1 MTPKVE
7 FHFDFGSPNAY
18 FAHKVIPG
26 IERRTGVRFT
36 YVPILLGGVFKL
48 TNNQPPMVAFKDVKN
63 KQAYQRLEIVRFIQK
78 HGLTAFK
85 MNPHFPVNT
94 VQIMRGAVAAEM
106 DGTFA
111 AYADAVFRH
120 VWEEGRKMD
129 DPEVIRAALD
139 QAGLD
144 GARTLARI
152 QEQEVKD
159 RLLKNTESSV
169 ARGTFG
175 APTFF
180 VGGEI
185 FFGKD
190 RLRDVE
196 EEIAAAIASLSPLA
210 GRGSG

>member
-18 FAHKVIPG
+18 FVHKVIPA
-26 IERRTGVRFT
+26 IEQRTGAKFT

-48 TNNQPPMVAFKDVKN
+48 TNNSSPMVQFKDVKN
-63 KQAYQRLEIVRFIQK
+63 KLEYQKLETKRFIKK
-78 HGLTAFK
+78 HALTKFS

-94 VQIMRGAVAAEM
+94 VQIMRGAVAAGM
-106 DGTFA
+106 DGGLA
-111 AYADAVFRH
+111 KYADSVFASM
-120 VWEEGRKMD
+120 WEDGKKMD

-139 QAGLD
+139 AVGLD

-152 QEQEVKD
+152 QEQPVKD
-159 RLLKNTESSV
+159 ALLKNTEGSV

-175 APTFF
+175 APTIF
-180 VGGEI
+180 VGEEM

-190 RLRDVE
+190 RLREVE
-196 EEIAAAIASLSPLA
+196 EEIMAAK
-210 GRGSG
+210 GRA

>member
-18 FAHKVIPG
+18 FVHKLTPAV
-26 IERRTGVRFT
+26 EKRTGATFT

-48 TNNQPPMVAFKDVKN
+48 TNNQPPLVQFKDVKG
-63 KQAYQRLEIVRFIQK
+63 KGDYMRIEIERFIRK
-78 HGLTAFK
+78 HRLTQFK
-85 MNPHFPVNT
+85 WNTHFPVNT
-94 VQIMRGAVAAEM
+94 VQIMRGAVVAEG
-106 DGTFA
+106 DGQLA
-111 AYADAVFRH
+111 KYVDAVFRH
-120 VWEEGRKMD
+120 MWEEGKKMD

-139 QAGLD
+139 TSGLD

-159 RLLKNTESSV
+159 RLLKNTEASV

-180 VGGEI
+180 VGSEI

-196 EEIAAAIASLSPLA
+196 DEIVAQGARS
-210 GRGSG
+210 

>member
-18 FAHKVIPG
+18 FVHKLVPQV
-26 IERRTGVRFT
+26 EQRTEAKFT

-48 TNNQPPMVAFKDVKN
+48 TNNQPPMLQFRDVKS
-63 KQAYQRLEIVRFIQK
+63 KLDYQRLEIMRFIKK
-78 HGLTAFK
+78 HGLSQFK

-106 DGTFA
+106 DGQLA
-111 AYADAVFRH
+111 KYVDAVFH
-120 VWEEGRKMD
+120 HMWEEGKKMD

-139 QAGLD
+139 SSGLD

-152 QEQEVKD
+152 QEQDVKD
-159 RLLKNTESSV
+159 KLLKNTEASV

-180 VGGEI
+180 VGEEI

-196 EEIAAAIASLSPLA
+196 EEIMAAKA
-210 GRGSG
+210 R